1 MRKALLVLLLSLGA
15 LHSAAQE
22 YHPFMTGI
30 DSVTFNRIWCFEA
43 CCPVTFTIR
52 PVDTVYR
59 DSTWRPVYREGSGFT
74 KQLMGWFQEDTAARK
89 VYCHSIYYGLE
100 DTTPFLLYD
109 FSLSVG
115 DSIIAYRPW
124 TFNPFGGSEDSIGMV
139 HVDSISSYETLAGS
153 RKIIYLRRNTEFA
166 PIRVRW
172 VEGIGAL
179 EQDYTMFGWGDILN
193 CRYDNDVHV
202 FKYENTGLSLPFDTT
217 CAPECFGKVSHQDL
231 RQSVRV
237 FPNPVTDRCMVTLKD
252 EFNALQRIT
261 VVNALGQ
268 VIAQQEA
275 AGSEAALHLKA
286 IPRGH
291 YTLLIDTRKGRI
303 VVPLVK

>member
-1 MRKALLVLLLSLGA
+1 MRKVLLVLLLSLGT
-15 LHSAAQE
+15 LHSTAQE

-59 DSTWRPVYREGSGFT
+59 DSTWRPVYREGSGFSE
-74 KQLMGWFQEDTAARK
+74 QLMGWFQEDTAARK
-89 VYCHSIYYGLE
+89 VYCHSIVGIL
-100 DTTPFLLYD
+100 DTIPFLLYD
-109 FSLSVG
+109 FSMNEG
-115 DSIIAYRPW
+115 DSIRGFRPW
-124 TFNPFGGSEDSIGMV
+124 MHGGVDSLGWIRLDSIRT
-139 HVDSISSYETLAGS
+139 IETMAGT
-153 RKIIYLRRNTEFA
+153 RKIFYLKQISDWAALR
-166 PIRVRW
+166 IRW
-172 VEGIGAL
+172 IEGVGMPEEDFYYEGTWAA
-179 EQDYTMFGWGDILN
+179 DMLN
-193 CRYDNDVHV
+193 CRFNNETQV
-202 FKYENTGLSLPFDTT
+202 FKYASLSTF
-217 CAPECFGKVSHQDL
+217 PEMDLSCTPSCFGKVSHQDL

-237 FPNPVTDRCMVTLKD
+237 FPNPVTDKCMVTLKD
-252 EFNALQRIT
+252 GFNALQRIT

-286 IPRGH
+286 VPRGH
-291 YTLLIDTRKGRI
+291 YKLLIDTRKGRI